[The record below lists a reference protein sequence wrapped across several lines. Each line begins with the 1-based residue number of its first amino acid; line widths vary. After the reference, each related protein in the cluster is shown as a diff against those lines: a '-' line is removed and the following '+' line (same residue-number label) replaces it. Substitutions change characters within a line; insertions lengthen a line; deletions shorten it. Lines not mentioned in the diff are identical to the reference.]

1 MAEVGAAHDRVAEL
15 VDETRHQSA
24 RNGNGLYASGEDDS
38 RATSPGVGI
47 RTSLKGSDGENI
59 ERLGRTRP
67 RVFPYQKYLP
77 YETESREQ
85 REQDLDEMLKH
96 LYIAVASGDFVPG
109 AVHWTKEIR
118 GWMNLKFD
126 LTKVQRIKLV
136 KLYYELSLAP
146 GLEYGVSERFASM
159 FMVLTKRKH
168 YLRPG
173 KDLILDWRPLFKEIK
188 VFVLPSESSTQNTY
202 SSKRNI
208 RTLTKLCT
216 FAQLF
221 FDPREIPAML
231 EEFLPYYS
239 MSFSEQ
245 AFVVFGL
252 FNLMLPTAAPPAD
265 DPKLQPQ
272 YYLPTFFHLWSTINR
287 SMGTDMRMLD
297 IFSRQARDCL
307 GAEHIPFGASG
318 IFTEEQSSII
328 FTAILRLLE
337 IPVGQA
343 TTPYSPLVDLGAG
356 VGIYLDRDP
365 RKHPVSHSIA
375 RWIVMSLSPQCLEAG
390 NEKSVLHRLEAL
402 IQGIETFFHPSNQGS
417 WTKSLAQLVYYL
429 ADFFVMRWNR
439 EQSGEYEI
447 PENRKLNE
455 AVKRRFVLCLRD
467 VVFMGIY
474 AKSGTAMNYSLSTL
488 QSLAF
493 LEPNLVLPGALQ
505 RIYPAMQGL
514 VEVHRTISS
523 IRALQML
530 SRIIARTK
538 GFRCHL
544 TTLLGL
550 ALPGVDANDLD
561 KTMHSLAFIQSVCYN
576 IPLYDLT
583 RESKKVKGELNGD
596 YEMVDG
602 DSPLPSGSGTGIAVE
617 WVTGQVARFDEA
629 GPLLE
634 VDYSSELSDEDE
646 ETILKS
652 STAGFSEFL
661 TSFLARVFT
670 LLQNLPDAARV
681 KSGSP
686 EENVVNTLPATFSP
700 LLASLSPELYDLA
713 LEHIARFIS
722 NHVVHQARDAMA
734 FICNALVKISPKKA
748 LHRLLPDLITSIRTE
763 ITDNGAGSTR
773 TTGSEILPRDRALV
787 WHVSLLSMCVVHVGR
802 DVLDFKDD
810 LFDIAGFMQDTCK
823 GIPLVHVSNFVHHLL
838 LNLTVTYTTDF
849 NLFDQSELQRGLSPQ
864 SWGQIAD
871 PSEIDIQWH
880 VPSQEEIE
888 YAVRLFEAQGSRA
901 LKALNSLISDTAPV
915 QRDGTG
921 KDWSDEVT
929 RNLVLLRLIIS
940 GMSRLFRSDDGTVTP
955 YVYVTAS
962 PASTDD
968 SMTLEQA
975 MPNTTPSE
983 DGPPDLSVPEDEQVK
998 RSFQYPTGYPLDVHS
1013 AEYETVHNLR
1023 KVAGETLH
1031 KVHEFLIKNQE
1042 DDVPCFN
1049 ALYTAYRS
1057 WFVDIGIE
1065 RSAHVLDRLTRL
1077 LGADIHPF
1085 KFSGTRKQY
1094 PRPLLVRRANLYHF
1108 QRLRFNEHPR
1118 AASDLD
1124 KTLLLDL
1131 AYSSTSVYTD
1141 IRRTAQS
1148 AGEQA
1153 MKSIVGA
1160 KPLII
1165 PPLLDA
1171 LELAL
1176 KAGDHPKIKGA
1187 VFSLLFGSLS
1197 KPIARNWNFAPRMIR
1212 LFIQVSEADRPSI
1225 QKLVGQASF
1234 TIQDMTKAMDR
1245 MVILDEATLEAI
1257 WPDAP
1262 DSTGLTIART
1272 IEDAQALIP
1281 SKKEKVQQRRAIV
1294 EKRKSEM
1301 ARELIDSV
1309 RNSHWKKASRTAVL
1323 AIGLDYRFETI
1334 ASDDML
1340 DLVVKGVIDPHPQLR
1355 TLYGT
1360 SLNAIFSLAQT
1371 RALVGHK
1378 YENYLLDEQKDPDEV
1393 SIPTERDDPTWPQR
1407 YLDSFAK
1414 PEAVAYID
1422 SDYPGWLVW
1431 QKAMR
1436 GFRTGKSQLEYDATE
1451 RKVRAK
1457 MGSSIDRHWLST
1469 YFGYMKQEPRDNG
1482 DRFRMSYSMIVAYAM
1497 DLMADGLT
1505 KATWDDFKD
1514 LAQAVYGDGT
1524 DKHQHRAMAEIMGAM
1539 LSSSEDFDHD
1549 LRTKIW
1555 DFTFPTVRRIFTDGL
1570 TPENIGY
1577 WSTFVTLIVGGKDPR
1592 RAWPLVD
1599 WLASFR
1605 LDMDSSAA
1613 FKESSKV
1620 TLLQLIIAANG
1631 WHFQLHRPIV
1641 ENFLEHLDHPYKSV
1655 REVMGSTLSTIFRTR
1670 YHESYK
1676 NVPELLEAQKSASSI
1691 GSRPYQPTEEYASII
1706 KNVFDRLE
1714 AWRKERP
1721 VGTQTP
1727 TSYTQASKTVLL
1739 WLDTS
1744 LGSFDSTTLVPFF
1757 PGEFMEQLLHMMD
1770 IKEDPELQALAYHVF
1785 RHLPNIPHRPGED
1798 VPFVA
1803 SLVKIAKSSVSWHQ
1817 RLRVM
1822 IIIQVIYFRNLFLM
1836 DAKEGEALFQC
1847 VREMLHDVQLEV
1859 RLGAA
1864 ATLGGMVR
1872 CSPVEYRGQ
1881 KIAELKKHFTNL
1893 LIKNP
1898 LPKKPRGGQQQA
1910 IATRAE
1916 GTSTPTQEQN
1926 KLVLTRHA
1934 AVLGLGALV
1943 QAFPY
1948 TSPPP
1953 EWLPGVLATLAGR
1966 ASNDP
1971 GMVGKSVKTVL
1982 SDFKKTRQD
1991 TWHVDVKVSF
2001 SFPQFVVHQ
2010 ALLIHIASRHSVQN
2024 NLTTWKAFCGR
2035 ATLHRRMK
2043 TMINHLGAGSKS
2055 IDYRWHE

>member
-1 MAEVGAAHDRVAEL
+1 MTDGGAAHDRVSDL
-15 VDETRHQSA
+15 IDEGHHQHD
-24 RNGNGLYASGEDDS
+24 RNGNGLYASAEEDS
-38 RATSPGVGI
+38 RATSPGVGNRVSI
-47 RTSLKGSDGENI
+47 KGNDDGEDI

-77 YETESREQ
+77 YDTEPREQ

-118 GWMNLKFD
+118 GWMSLKFD
-126 LTKVQRIKLV
+126 LTKVQRTKLV
-136 KLYYELSLAP
+136 KLYYELALAP

-173 KDLILDWRPLFKEIK
+173 KDLILDWRPLYKEIK

-221 FDPREIPAML
+221 FDPKEIPAML
-231 EEFLPYYS
+231 EEILPYYS

-252 FNLMLPTAAPPAD
+252 INLMLPTAAPPAD
-265 DPKLQPQ
+265 DPKLHPQ
-272 YYLPTFFHLWSTINR
+272 YYLPTFFHLWSTIGR
-287 SMGTDMRMLD
+287 SMTTDMRMLD

-318 IFTEEQSSII
+318 IFTEEQSSIV

-343 TTPYSPLVDLGAG
+343 TTPYSPTVDLAAG

-375 RWIVMSLSPQCLEAG
+375 RWIVMSLSPQCLAADNG
-390 NEKSVLHRLEAL
+390 KSVLHRLEAV
-402 IQGIETFFHPSNQGS
+402 IQGIETFFHPSNAGG
-417 WTKSLAQLVYYL
+417 WTKPLAQLVYYL

-447 PENRKLNE
+447 PEDRKLNE
-455 AVKRRFVLCLRD
+455 EVKRRFVLSLRD

-474 AKSGTAMNYSLSTL
+474 AKSGTAMNYSLNTL

-493 LEPNLVLPGALQ
+493 LEPTLILPGALQ

-583 RESKKVKGELNGD
+583 KESQRVKSELNGD
-596 YEMVDG
+596 YEMVDSG
-602 DSPLPSGSGTGIAVE
+602 SPPPSGSGTGIAVE
-617 WVTGQVARFDEA
+617 WITGQVARFEEA
-629 GPLLE
+629 GPLLD
-634 VDYSSELSDEDE
+634 VDYTSELSDEDE
-646 ETILKS
+646 ELILKS
-652 STAGFSEFL
+652 STAGFAEFL
-661 TSFLARVFT
+661 ISFLGRVFT

-700 LLASLSPELYDLA
+700 LLASLSPELYDIA
-713 LEHIARFIS
+713 LEQIARFVS

-748 LHRLLPDLITSIRTE
+748 LHRLLPDLISSIRSE
-763 ITDNGAGSTR
+763 ISDNGAGSTR
-773 TTGSEILPRDRALV
+773 TVGSEILPRDRALV
-787 WHVSLLSMCVVHVGR
+787 WHVSLLSMCVVHVGG
-802 DVLDFKDD
+802 DVLDFKDE
-810 LFDIAGFMQDTCK
+810 LFDIAMFMQDTCK

-849 NLFDQSELQRGLSPQ
+849 DLFNKADVDKGLTPD
-864 SWGQIAD
+864 SWGKITD
-871 PSEIDIQWH
+871 PSDVDIQWH
-880 VPSQEEIE
+880 VPTQEEIE
-888 YAVRLFEAQGSRA
+888 FAVRVFEAQGGRA
-901 LKALNSLISDTAPV
+901 LDALKGLISDTAPV
-915 QRDGTG
+915 KRDGTG
-921 KDWSDEVT
+921 KDWSDEVS
-929 RNLVLLRLIIS
+929 RNLVLLRLVIS

-955 YVYVTAS
+955 YVYVNAS

-968 SMTLEQA
+968 NLTLEEA
-975 MPNTTPSE
+975 MPDTACLEGSA
-983 DGPPDLSVPEDEQVK
+983 DLSVPEDEQVK
-998 RSFQYPTGYPLDVHS
+998 RSFQYPTGYPLDIHS
-1013 AEYETVHNLR
+1013 AQYETVHQLR
-1023 KVAGETLH
+1023 KIAGETLH

-1077 LGADIHPF
+1077 LSADVHPF

-1131 AYSSTSVYTD
+1131 AHSSTSVYTD

-1171 LELAL
+1171 LERAL

-1187 VFSLLFGSLS
+1187 VFTLLFGSLA
-1197 KPIARNWNFAPRMIR
+1197 KPIGRNWAFAPRMIR

-1225 QKLVGQASF
+1225 QKLVGQSSF

-1245 MVILDEATLEAI
+1245 MVILDESTLQDI
-1257 WPDAP
+1257 WPDNQNSA
-1262 DSTGLTIART
+1262 GLTIART
-1272 IEDAQALIP
+1272 IEDAHALIP
-1281 SKKEKVQQRRAIV
+1281 SKKEKVKSRRAVV

-1301 ARELIDSV
+1301 ARELIESV
-1309 RNSHWKKASRTAVL
+1309 RNSHWKKASRTAVM

-1340 DLVVKGVIDPHPQLR
+1340 ELVVKGVIDPHPQLR

-1378 YENYLLDEQKDPDEV
+1378 YENYLLDEQKDPDEILV
-1393 SIPTERDDPTWPQR
+1393 PTERDDPTWTQR
-1407 YLDSFAK
+1407 YLASFAK
-1414 PEAVAYID
+1414 PEADAYID
-1422 SDYPGWLVW
+1422 ADYPGWLVW
-1431 QKAMR
+1431 QKTVRA
-1436 GFRTGKSQLEYDATE
+1436 FRTGPSQLEYDAIE
-1451 RKVRAK
+1451 QKVRAK
-1457 MGSSIDRHWLST
+1457 MGSFIDRHWLST
-1469 YFGYMKQEPRDNG
+1469 YFGYMKQEPRDNA

-1505 KATWDDFKD
+1505 QATWEDFKD
-1514 LAQAVYGDGT
+1514 LTQAVYGDGS
-1524 DKHQHRAMAEIMGAM
+1524 DKHQHRAMSEIIGAM
-1539 LSSSEDFDHD
+1539 LSSSEDFEHD

-1555 DFTFPTVRRIFTDGL
+1555 DFAFPIVRRIFTDGL
-1570 TPENIGY
+1570 TPENISY

-1592 RAWPLVD
+1592 RAWPLID
-1599 WLASFR
+1599 WLAGFR
-1605 LDMDSSAA
+1605 LDMDTSAA
-1613 FKESSKV
+1613 FKESSKI
-1620 TLLQLIIAANG
+1620 TLLQLVAGACG
-1631 WHFQLHRPIV
+1631 WHFQLHRPII

-1655 REVMGSTLSTIFRTR
+1655 REVMGGTLSTIFRSR

-1676 NVPELLEAQKSASSI
+1676 NVPELLEAQKAASSI
-1691 GSRPYQPTEEYASII
+1691 GSRPYQPTGEYSGII
-1706 KNVFDRLE
+1706 KDVFGRLE
-1714 AWRKERP
+1714 KWRQERP

-1739 WLDTS
+1739 WLDGS
-1744 LGSFDSTTLVPFF
+1744 LGSYDSTMLVPFF
-1757 PGEFMEQLLHMMD
+1757 PGDFMAQLLHMMD

-1803 SLVKIAKSSVSWHQ
+1803 SLVKIAQSSFSWHQ
-1817 RLRVM
+1817 RLRVL

-1836 DAKEGEALFQC
+1836 DAKEGEALFKC

-1872 CSPVEYRGQ
+1872 CSPAEYRSN
-1881 KIAELKKHFTNL
+1881 KITELKKHFTNL

-1898 LPKKPRGGQQQA
+1898 LPKKPKGGLA
-1910 IATRAE
+1910 RAE

-1953 EWLPGVLATLAGR
+1953 EWLPEVLATLAGR

-1991 TWHVDVKVSF
+1991 TWHVDVKAFNAEQLDDLEGV
-2001 SFPQFVVHQ
+2001 
-2010 ALLIHIASRHSVQN
+2010 L
-2024 NLTTWKAFCGR
+2024 WKSYFA
-2035 ATLHRRMK
+2035 
-2043 TMINHLGAGSKS
+2043 
-2055 IDYRWHE
+2055 

>member
-1 MAEVGAAHDRVAEL
+1 MTDVGAVHDRVSEL
-15 VDETRHQSA
+15 VEEAHHNND
-24 RNGNGLYASGEDDS
+24 RNGPALYASGEEDS
-38 RATSPGVGI
+38 RATSPGVGN
-47 RTSLKGSDGENI
+47 RVSLKSVDDGEDI

-77 YETESREQ
+77 YETETREQ

-118 GWMNLKFD
+118 GWMSLKFD
-126 LTKVQRIKLV
+126 LTKVQRVKLV
-136 KLYYELSLAP
+136 KLYYELALAP

-173 KDLILDWRPLFKEIK
+173 KDLTLDWRPLFKEIK

-252 FNLMLPTAAPPAD
+252 LNLMLPTAAPPAD

-287 SMGTDMRMLD
+287 SMTTDMRMLD

-307 GAEHIPFGASG
+307 GASHIPFGPSG
-318 IFTEEQSSII
+318 IFTDEQSSMV

-343 TTPYSPLVDLGAG
+343 TTPYSPTVDLAAG
-356 VGIYLDRDP
+356 VGVYLDRDP

-375 RWIVMSLSPQCLEAG
+375 RWIVMSLSPQCLEAENG
-390 NEKSVLHRLEAL
+390 RSVLHQLEAL
-402 IQGIETFFHPSNQGS
+402 IQGIETFFHPSNAGG

-447 PENRKLNE
+447 PEDRKLNE
-455 AVKRRFVLCLRD
+455 DVKRRFVLCLRD

-493 LEPNLVLPGALQ
+493 LEPNLILPGALQ

-538 GFRCHL
+538 GYRCHL

-583 RESKKVKGELNGD
+583 KETKRVKSELNGD
-596 YEMVDG
+596 FEMVDDG
-602 DSPLPSGSGTGIAVE
+602 SPSAAGTGTGIAVE
-617 WVTGQVARFDEA
+617 WITGQVARFEEA

-634 VDYSSELSDEDE
+634 VDYSAELSDEDE
-646 ETILKS
+646 EMILKS
-652 STAGFSEFL
+652 STAGFAEFL
-661 TSFLARVFT
+661 ISFLGRVFT

-700 LLASLSPELYDLA
+700 LLASLSPELYDIA
-713 LEHIARFIS
+713 LEHIARFVS

-748 LHRLLPDLITSIRTE
+748 LHRLLPDLISSIKTE
-763 ITDNGAGSTR
+763 ITENGAGSTR

-787 WHVSLLSMCVVHVGR
+787 WHVSLLSMCVVHVGG
-802 DVLDFKDD
+802 DVLDFQDE
-810 LFDIAGFMQDTCK
+810 LFDIATFMQDTCK

-838 LNLTVTYTTDF
+838 LNLTVTYARDF
-849 NLFDQSELQRGLSPQ
+849 DLFNKADLDRGLTSE
-864 SWGQIAD
+864 SWGKITDPAD
-871 PSEIDIQWH
+871 VDINWH
-880 VPSQEEIE
+880 VPSQAELEF
-888 YAVRLFEAQGSRA
+888 AVRIFETQGGRA
-901 LKALNSLISDTAPV
+901 LQALNSLISDKGSVT
-915 QRDGTG
+915 RDGTG
-921 KDWSDEVT
+921 KDWSDEVS
-929 RNLVLLRLIIS
+929 RNLVLLRLVIS

-955 YVYVTAS
+955 YVYVNAS

-968 SMTLEQA
+968 NLTLEEA
-975 MPNTTPSE
+975 MPDTVSIA
-983 DGPPDLSVPEDEQVK
+983 DAGDLSVPEDEQVK
-998 RSFQYPTGYPLDVHS
+998 RSFQYPTGYPLDIHS
-1013 AEYETVHNLR
+1013 PQYETVHQLR
-1023 KVAGETLH
+1023 KTAGETLH
-1031 KVHEFLIKNQE
+1031 KVHEFLVKNQE

-1077 LGADIHPF
+1077 LSADIHPF

-1118 AASDLD
+1118 AASELD

-1131 AYSSTSVYTD
+1131 AHSSTSVYTD

-1171 LELAL
+1171 LENAI

-1187 VFSLLFGSLS
+1187 VFTLLFGSLA
-1197 KPIARNWNFAPRMIR
+1197 KPIGRNWNFAPRMIR

-1225 QKLVGQASF
+1225 QKLVGQSSF

-1257 WPDAP
+1257 WPDNR
-1262 DSTGLTIART
+1262 DSTGLTVARSLD
-1272 IEDAQALIP
+1272 DAKTLIP
-1281 SKKEKVQQRRAIV
+1281 QKKEKVRNRRAVV

-1301 ARELIDSV
+1301 ARELIESV
-1309 RNSHWKKASRTAVL
+1309 RNSHWKKASRTAVM

-1340 DLVVKGVIDPHPQLR
+1340 ELVVKGVIDPHPQLR

-1393 SIPTERDDPTWPQR
+1393 SIRTERDDPSWTQR

-1414 PEAVAYID
+1414 PDADAYID
-1422 SDYPGWLVW
+1422 ADYPGWLVW
-1431 QKAMR
+1431 QKTMR
-1436 GFRTGKSQLEYDATE
+1436 GFRTGPSQLEYDATE
-1451 RKVRAK
+1451 QKVRAK
-1457 MGSSIDRHWLST
+1457 MGSFIDRHWLST
-1469 YFGYMKQEPRDNG
+1469 YFGYMKQEPRDNA
-1482 DRFRMSYSMIVAYAM
+1482 DRFRMSFSMIVAYAM

-1505 KATWDDFKD
+1505 QATWDDFKD
-1514 LAQAVYGDGT
+1514 LAQAVYGDGS
-1524 DKHQHRAMAEIMGAM
+1524 DKHQHRAMAEIIGAM
-1539 LSSSEDFDHD
+1539 LSSSEDFEHD
-1549 LRTKIW
+1549 LRTQIW
-1555 DFTFPTVRRIFTDGL
+1555 GFAFPIVRRIFTDGL
-1570 TPENIGY
+1570 TPENISY

-1592 RAWPLVD
+1592 RAWPLID
-1599 WLASFR
+1599 WLAGFR
-1605 LDMDSSAA
+1605 LDMNTSAA
-1613 FKESSKV
+1613 FKESSKI
-1620 TLLQLIIAANG
+1620 TLLQLVAGAAG
-1631 WHFQLHRPIV
+1631 WHFQLHRPIIQD
-1641 ENFLEHLDHPYKSV
+1641 FLDHLDHPYKSV
-1655 REVMGSTLSTIFRTR
+1655 REVMGSTLSTIFRSR

-1676 NVPELLEAQKSASSI
+1676 DVPTLLESQKAASSI
-1691 GSRPYQPTEEYASII
+1691 GSRPYQPTEEYSSIV
-1706 KNVFDRLE
+1706 KDVFDRLE
-1714 AWRKERP
+1714 DWRKERP

-1739 WLDTS
+1739 WLDGS
-1744 LGSFDSTTLVPFF
+1744 LGSYDSTTLVPFF

-1803 SLVKIAKSSVSWHQ
+1803 SLVQIAKSSVSWHQ
-1817 RLRVM
+1817 RLRVL

-1836 DAKEGEALFQC
+1836 DAKEGEDLFKC

-1872 CSPVEYRGQ
+1872 CSPADYRTK

-1898 LPKKPRGGQQQA
+1898 LPKKPKGGLA
-1910 IATRAE
+1910 RAE

-1953 EWLPGVLATLAGR
+1953 EWLPEVLATLAGR

-1991 TWHVDVKVSF
+1991 TWHVDVKAFNPEQLDDLEGV
-2001 SFPQFVVHQ
+2001 
-2010 ALLIHIASRHSVQN
+2010 L
-2024 NLTTWKAFCGR
+2024 WKSYFA
-2035 ATLHRRMK
+2035 
-2043 TMINHLGAGSKS
+2043 
-2055 IDYRWHE
+2055 